1 MATYVAVKYMAYNE
15 ENMLYDTRCYFNVR
29 SKADISQLNLLPSS
43 LSFIH
48 YVCMHVFIYFG
59 LKKIIIIQTYDT
71 LDK

>member
-1 MATYVAVKYMAYNE
+1 MATYVAVKYMACNE
-15 ENMLYDTRCYFNVR
+15 ENMLFF
-29 SKADISQLNLLPSS
+29 LPSS